1 MQSLY
6 VLNIGCG
13 LLTLSLYATCY
24 YRGGKKKVRGVYYV
38 YKKSIKKSEG
48 AGCRLWKIW
57 SLPGCGIE

>member
-6 VLNIGCG
+6 VLNIGCD

-38 YKKSIKKSEG
+38 YKKSI
-48 AGCRLWKIW
+48 
-57 SLPGCGIE
+57 